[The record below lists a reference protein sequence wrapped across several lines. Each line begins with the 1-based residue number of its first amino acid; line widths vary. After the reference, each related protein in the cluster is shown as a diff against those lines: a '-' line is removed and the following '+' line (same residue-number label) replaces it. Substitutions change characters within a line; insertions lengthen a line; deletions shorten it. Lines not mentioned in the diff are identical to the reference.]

1 MSCLEV
7 ALRYEMNIFFNCIIR
22 KLINNIFLCPE
33 KKMIASDDKAYKW
46 IVLLITSVGSMMGPL
61 DGSIVNVSLP
71 VIADHLNM
79 DYVSV
84 IWVPAAYLLT
94 LSVLLLIIGRLS
106 DIHGR
111 KWIFIAG
118 FAVFVFGSFLCSIA
132 TNGPELIFFRI
143 LQGGGGA
150 CIFATSPAIVTDVFP
165 AKERGKALGLNVMAI
180 YIGSALGPTLG
191 GVLTYTLGWQS
202 IFLVNIPIG
211 LFIISLS
218 LWKLKESHE
227 KKPQPFDLT
236 GTAVFAV
243 SLISLLV
250 VMTMGE
256 PIGWTSIPVLSL
268 FIVVFFS
275 FALFVFV
282 EVRKGSNAMFDIAL
296 ITHNRLFAAANLAAL
311 LNYTAFFATSLL
323 ISFYLQRVLGFSTLM
338 TGGILLATPVIMA
351 FLSPL
356 SGWISDRIGSRF
368 LSTSGMIVIGV
379 GLLLLSTLKSD
390 TSIERVILYLLI
402 IGAGMGLFSS
412 PNTSAIMGSVSRKQ
426 LGIASGTLATMR
438 TTGQALSLAVTGAV
452 VATVASS
459 KVVSLLFIGTNSTE
473 IGVGSIEYVQGMSLA
488 FVVCASIAFIG
499 AIFSFIRGKAIQVP
513 TEG

>member
-1 MSCLEV
+1 MMAVEG
-7 ALRYEMNIFFNCIIR
+7 
-22 KLINNIFLCPE
+22 
-33 KKMIASDDKAYKW
+33 KAYKW
-46 IVLLITSVGSMMGPL
+46 TVLLITSVGSMMGPL
-61 DGSIVNVSLP
+61 DGTIVNVSLP

-118 FAVFVFGSFLCSIA
+118 FALFVFGSFLCSLA
-132 TNGPELIFFRI
+132 TSGTELIFFRI

-180 YIGSALGPTLG
+180 YVGGALGPTLG

-227 KKPQPFDLT
+227 KKTQPFDFAGT
-236 GTAVFAV
+236 GVFAV
-243 SLISLLV
+243 GLISLLV
-250 VMTMGE
+250 AMTMGE
-256 PIGWTSIPVLSL
+256 PIGWTSTPILCL
-268 FIVVFFS
+268 FVVVVFS
-275 FALFVFV
+275 FTLFVFL
-282 EVRKGSNAMFDIAL
+282 EIRKGPNAMFDISL

-311 LNYTAFFATSLL
+311 LNYTAFFSISLL
-323 ISFYLQRVLGFSTLM
+323 ISFYLQRVLGLSTLA
-338 TGGILLATPVIMA
+338 TGGILLVTPVIMA
-351 FLSPL
+351 FLAPI
-356 SGWISDRIGSRF
+356 SGWVSDRIGSRF

-379 GLLLLSTLKSD
+379 GLLFLATVKSD
-390 TSIERVILYLLI
+390 TGVESVILYLLI
-402 IGAGMGLFSS
+402 LGTGMGLFSS
-412 PNTSAIMGSVSRKQ
+412 PNTSAIMGSVGRKQ

-459 KVVSLLFIGTNSTE
+459 KVVSVLFIGTNSAE
-473 IGVGSIEYVQGMSLA
+473 IAVESAAYIQGMNLA

-499 AIFSFIRGKAIQVP
+499 AVFSFIRGKTPPVT
-513 TEG
+513 TEAT